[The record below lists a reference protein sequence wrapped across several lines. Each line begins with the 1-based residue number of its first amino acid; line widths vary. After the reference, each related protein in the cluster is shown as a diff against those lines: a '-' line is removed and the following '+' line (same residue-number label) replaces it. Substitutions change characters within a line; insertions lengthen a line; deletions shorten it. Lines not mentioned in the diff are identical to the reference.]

1 MESLTKMFIDVIM
14 VVLNRSSYVVLLT
27 VVNK

>member
-1 MESLTKMFIDVIM
+1 LTKMFIDVIM

>member
-1 MESLTKMFIDVIM
+1 MFIDVIM

-27 VVNK
+27 VVKK